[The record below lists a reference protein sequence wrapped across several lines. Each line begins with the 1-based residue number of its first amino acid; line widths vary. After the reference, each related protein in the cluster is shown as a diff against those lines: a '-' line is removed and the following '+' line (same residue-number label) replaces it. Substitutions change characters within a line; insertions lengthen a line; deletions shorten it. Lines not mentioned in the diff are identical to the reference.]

1 MQIRQQ
7 KEKELAEAEAKKRL
21 EEEAAAKKRAEEAE
35 ALKPK
40 PKGVATT
47 GNSPTAQPI
56 SKIVWPA
63 DRRVVRGQQLR
74 QRLPLHRRNVA
85 NMEQRP
91 QCLGFR

>member
-63 DRRVVRGQQLR
+63 DRRVVRVNNYDSDFRFTDGM
-74 QRLPLHRRNVA
+74 LP

-91 QCLGFR
+91 QCLG